1 MHPPEKVYAH
11 TSYATTKSAIGNKYR
26 AEFLHIP
33 TSPENLP
40 STPLQLLQR
49 DGTLQKKPAQ
59 QSFPPEGVS
68 SPGLPP
74 PPRALSFQSMP
85 GETASTCKKGARRH
99 LGIGVLRRHRI
110 TGGKHRINWISMTE
124 PDIRIATSVSCT
136 RGPSLQYFVNANTT
150 LLSPMIIFSRN
161 DIGTENRYL

>member
-1 MHPPEKVYAH
+1 MNGDDRLLSKRTVSPWPPI
-11 TSYATTKSAIGNKYR
+11 SR
-26 AEFLHIP
+26 
-33 TSPENLP
+33 SPVQPKHSFKAPVTPKLRVPNVRIFALSLFFFSFRSLP
-40 STPLQLLQR
+40 
-49 DGTLQKKPAQ
+49 
-59 QSFPPEGVS
+59 QSVS

-85 GETASTCKKGARRH
+85 GETASTCKKGARWH

-124 PDIRIATSVSCT
+124 PDIRIAMSVSCTT

-150 LLSPMIIFSRN
+150 LLSPVIIFSR
-161 DIGTENRYL
+161 YLWRKKVT